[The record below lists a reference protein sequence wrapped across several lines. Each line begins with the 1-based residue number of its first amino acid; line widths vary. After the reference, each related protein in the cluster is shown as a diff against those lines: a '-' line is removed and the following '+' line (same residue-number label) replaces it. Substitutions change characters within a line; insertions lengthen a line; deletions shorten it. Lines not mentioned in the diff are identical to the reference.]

1 MKKKVLI
8 LVIVALVIVA
18 VGGVAGFM
26 IVTRKATTVNGF
38 EKTAKSY
45 NKKFEVS
52 NPGDMNN
59 VKEAVVAR
67 DGQKYSVYFMKMDS
81 EQAAINAFAANKGDY
96 ELFEVEDD
104 AEHEYKKGLNF
115 HTYTVKTAS
124 KYCAFSQVKDTF
136 VFACV
141 DPRYQ
146 DDIDGLFAE
155 MGYLK

>member
-8 LVIVALVIVA
+8 LVILALVIVA
-18 VGGVAGFM
+18 VGGVAGYM
-26 IVTRKATTVNGF
+26 IVTRKATTVDAF

-45 NKKFEVS
+45 DEKFEVS

-59 VKEAVVAR
+59 VKEAVVAKN
-67 DGQKYSVYFMKMDS
+67 GQRYSVYFMKMDS
-81 EQAAINAFAANKGDY
+81 EQAAINAFAANKNDY
-96 ELFEVEDD
+96 SLFEVD
-104 AEHEYKKGLNF
+104 ATEHEYKRGLNF
-115 HTYTVKTAS
+115 HTYTVKTDS